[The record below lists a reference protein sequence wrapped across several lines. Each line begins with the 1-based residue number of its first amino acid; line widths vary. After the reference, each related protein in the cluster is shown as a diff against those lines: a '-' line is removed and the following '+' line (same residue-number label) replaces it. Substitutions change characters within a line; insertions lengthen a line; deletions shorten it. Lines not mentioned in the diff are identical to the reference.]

1 MQPQSQR
8 IWIPASSEAMYLRTN
23 LYGSMSEGIA
33 KSRGF
38 EIMKNNN
45 EIITE
50 EVSFKRTNPD
60 ISETDMRKFLV
71 KRFK

>member
-1 MQPQSQR
+1 MRVQLFKR
-8 IWIPASSEAMYLRTN
+8 KRELFGWYLRTN
-23 LYGSMSEGIA
+23 LYELMSEEIA

-50 EVSFKRTNPD
+50 EVSFKRTNLD
-60 ISETDMRKFLV
+60 ISEADTRKILE

>member
-1 MQPQSQR
+1 
-8 IWIPASSEAMYLRTN
+8 
-23 LYGSMSEGIA
+23 MSEGIA

-50 EVSFKRTNPD
+50 EVSFKRTNLD
-60 ISETDMRKFLV
+60 ISEADTRKILE

>member
-1 MQPQSQR
+1 MRVQLFKR
-8 IWIPASSEAMYLRTN
+8 KRELFGWYLRTN
-23 LYGSMSEGIA
+23 LYELISEGIA

-50 EVSFKRTNPD
+50 EVCFKRTNLD
-60 ISETDMRKFLV
+60 ISEDDTRKILE

>member
-1 MQPQSQR
+1 MRVQLFKR
-8 IWIPASSEAMYLRTN
+8 KRELFGWYLRTN
-23 LYGSMSEGIA
+23 LYELMSEGIA

-45 EIITE
+45 GIITE